1 MHMYEILDKYI
12 LCNTTQLRKKFENS
26 KFIMKKDLFEYI
38 RAAVMFDKIFRTIS
52 SFLNFLYLMP

>member
-1 MHMYEILDKYI
+1 MYEILDKYI

-52 SFLNFLYLMP
+52 SFLKFLYLMP